1 MRQFLFPLP
10 FGLLLFI
17 LPFPGTVALRLLCL
31 AAAFLLVLWSWR
43 RLVPP
48 PVPARAA
55 LLLWVAV
62 ALASLATAVDVAYS
76 AGEIKNEIGYTM
88 MAFLAFF
95 AVTQE
100 RFDLQRWSVIVVA
113 SAVTIS
119 VWASL
124 AFLKVGHWDDRGTY
138 GGIGTYASLAV
149 AAVPMLLVCWSR
161 ASARGRVGVAAA
173 LAAIAIASLL
183 SQQRILWVVF
193 GAQFAVAMWL
203 LGSTGRDGRGRVKAI
218 VIIAGALV
226 LAGGALYVSHK
237 AKFSQSRAEL
247 QVIENDYRLMHWK
260 RVFERI
266 QAHPL
271 AGAGFGRDAMKKAYP
286 DLVPVGEPQS
296 LLWHPH
302 NVFLNYGIAMGWP
315 GMLALAILFMAL
327 LREYWRHL
335 RGEDPD
341 RRVVAVAGMLLVIG
355 VVGRNLTNDFFVR
368 DGALMFWALNGAML
382 GYLARGTRAASPAEK
397 A

>member
-1 MRQFLFPLP
+1 MRQVLFQLP

-43 RLVPP
+43 RLAPP

-62 ALASLATAVDVAYS
+62 ALASLATAVDTAYS
-76 AGEIKNEIGYTM
+76 AGEIKNEIGYAM

-119 VWASL
+119 AWASL
-124 AFLKVGHWDDRGTY
+124 AFLQAGHWDDRGTY
-138 GGIGTYASLAV
+138 GGVGTYASLAV

-161 ASARGRVGVAAA
+161 ASARGRVGLVVA

-183 SQQRILWVVF
+183 SQQRILWLVF
-193 GAQFAVAMWL
+193 GVQFSAGMWL
-203 LGSTGRDGRGRVKAI
+203 LGGAGRDGRGRVKALL
-218 VIIAGALV
+218 IIAGAFV
-226 LAGGALYVSHK
+226 LAGGAMYASHM
-237 AKFSQSRAEL
+237 AKVSQSRPEL
-247 QVIENDYRLMHWK
+247 PFIENDYRLLHWK

-271 AGAGFGRDAMKKAYP
+271 AGAGFGREAMKKAHP
-286 DLVPVGEPQS
+286 DLVPVEGPQS
-296 LLWHPH
+296 PLWHPH

-315 GMLALAILFMAL
+315 GMLALAALFVSL
-327 LREYWRHL
+327 LHAYWGYL
-335 RGEDPD
+335 RSDDAD
-341 RRVVAVAGMLLVIG
+341 RRAVAVAGILLIIG

-382 GYLARGTRAASPAEK
+382 GYLARGARAGSSAGK